1 MKSSRKHQEV
11 SIRDSIKYACP
22 LLSLFC
28 LVLIGARFSDY
39 KDSVIWQFSD
49 LDIAQGQIIK
59 SEIIYK
65 SATGKG
71 RARYSRHVRYTYAVG
86 DKIFESSRINFLL
99 FQNFNRREQAEKD
112 LPQYPVG
119 SEVKVYYRELDPK
132 FAVLRPYDNEVFFML
147 CVLSCLCILFFSIFL
162 WLLITT
168 KKGTPQNEPTDE
180 VDSMARLRAAK
191 RRARGEE

>member
-28 LVLIGARFSDY
+28 LVLIGARFSDF

-49 LDIAQGQIIK
+49 FGVTQGQIVE

-112 LPQYPVG
+112 LPQYPLG
-119 SEVKVYYRELDPK
+119 SGVKVYYRKLDPN

-147 CVLSCLCILFFSIFL
+147 CVLSFLSILFFSIFI
-162 WLLITT
+162 WLLMT
-168 KKGTPQNEPTDE
+168 KGKGTSQTEPAEQADAMT
-180 VDSMARLRAAK
+180 RLRAAK
-191 RRARGEE
+191 RR